1 MTNKEYVKRKIQR
14 RRIRKR
20 KILMARLILLVVCV
34 SSVLII
40 KNKIFP
46 KDDLEI
52 VAKENP
58 SGEGSNSTSSGS
70 KKEDNI
76 VEKEAQIIPRGDE
89 ILPDFNITYEGNENA
104 VDANIVANMLNGT
117 YEGEEKNV
125 FLTFDDGP
133 SPLTKEVLDI
143 LEEKDVQATFF
154 VLGTRIE
161 EAPESKNTLRRILKE
176 GNAIANHSY
185 SHSMQKLYPGN
196 SVDVNY
202 FMEEFYKTNSLIRE
216 AVGEEFNTRILRMP
230 GGYNSRVFY
239 NDPNL
244 PKFDSRLSEDGVV
257 SLDWNALNGDA
268 EGIMYSVEEMIEY
281 IETSSEG
288 LNNVVVLMH
297 DTYGKEK
304 TVEALPYVID
314 FYKERG
320 YEFKIIK

>member
-1 MTNKEYVKRKIQR
+1 MTNKEYVRRKIQR

-20 KILMARLILLVVCV
+20 KILMARAILLLVCV
-34 SSVLII
+34 STVLII

-46 KDDLEI
+46 KDDVEI
-52 VAKENP
+52 VAKENA
-58 SGEGSNSTSSGS
+58 SNSDVT
-70 KKEDNI
+70 KEEI
-76 VEKEAQIIPRGDE
+76 KIEKEAQILPKGDE
-89 ILPDFNITYEGNENA
+89 IIEGFNVTYEGNKNA
-104 VDANIVANMLNGT
+104 IDANVVADMLNGV

-133 SPLTKEVLDI
+133 SPLTKEILDI

-161 EAPESKNTLRRILKE
+161 ESSESTNTLRRILRE

-185 SHSMQKLYPGN
+185 SHSLQNLYPGN
-196 SVDVNY
+196 SVNVNY
-202 FMEEFYKTNSLIRE
+202 FMEEFYKTNRLIKD
-216 AVGEEFNTRILRMP
+216 AVGEEFNTKVLRMP

-244 PKFDSRLSEDGVV
+244 VEFDNRLSKDGVV
-257 SLDWNALNGDA
+257 SIDWNALNGDA
-268 EGIMYSVEEMIEY
+268 EGVMYSVDEMLEY
-281 IETSSEG
+281 VETTSDG
-288 LNNVVVLMH
+288 VNNVVVLMH

-304 TVEALPYVID
+304 TVEALPYIID

-320 YEFKIIK
+320 YEFKVIK